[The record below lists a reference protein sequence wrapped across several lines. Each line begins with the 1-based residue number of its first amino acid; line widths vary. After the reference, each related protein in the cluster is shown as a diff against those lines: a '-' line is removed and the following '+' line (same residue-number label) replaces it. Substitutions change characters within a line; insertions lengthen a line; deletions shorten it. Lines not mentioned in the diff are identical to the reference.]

1 LPPNSIIDLRE
12 VVTPKPAMANT
23 KNHCETSARKPERI
37 IGIKPL
43 LFTIKHKAK
52 PRANQGKALG
62 LMVLYFRLNRFLRM
76 LYFPYVHQDTFHK
89 DN

>member
-62 LMVLYFRLNRFLRM
+62 PEKKLLQRVILLGLVLLSPLS
-76 LYFPYVHQDTFHK
+76 
-89 DN
+89 

>member
-43 LFTIKHKAK
+43 LFYNLSIKAK
-52 PRANQGKALG
+52 PEQTKGKD
-62 LMVLYFRLNRFLRM
+62 F
-76 LYFPYVHQDTFHK
+76 
-89 DN
+89 